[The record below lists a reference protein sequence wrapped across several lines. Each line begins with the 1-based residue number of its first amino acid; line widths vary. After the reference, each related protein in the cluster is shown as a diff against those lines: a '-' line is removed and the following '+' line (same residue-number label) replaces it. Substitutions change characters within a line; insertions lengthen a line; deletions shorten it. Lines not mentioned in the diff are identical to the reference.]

1 MENTYKNRRERFT
14 KLAEQRTDAVLNKLR
29 LLGNLSNRSNYQY
42 DEIDIR
48 KIFTVIEEQLKT
60 AKAKFK
66 SPRKK
71 KFKL

>member
-1 MENTYKNRRERFT
+1 MNELYRNRRERFT

-29 LLGNLSNRSNYQY
+29 LVGNLSNRSNYQY

-48 KIFTVIEEQLKT
+48 KIFLAIDEQLRT
-60 AKAKFK
+60 VKAKFQN
-66 SPRKK
+66 PHKK